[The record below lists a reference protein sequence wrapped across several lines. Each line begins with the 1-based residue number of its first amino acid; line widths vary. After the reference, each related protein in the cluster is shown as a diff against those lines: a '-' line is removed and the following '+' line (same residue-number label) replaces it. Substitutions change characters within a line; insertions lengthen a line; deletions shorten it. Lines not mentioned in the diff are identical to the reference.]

1 LRLSLIFWASRK
13 PKIGFYKEALS
24 FEVYS
29 QYSQLV
35 RVIPVRYRIW
45 LLAILASVSV
55 GASPIRAQA
64 LLPHT
69 TRINFGNLEEQALNL
84 AREAAQ
90 LAQFEQYELA
100 LPRARLAVQL
110 APKAFQTQGIL
121 GSIYLRKERYAEAI
135 ASLTLAHQLKKDEPT
150 ILFSLGAAYL
160 RNKNYPEAISNLKQ
174 GLTIDPKAATA
185 MFDLGNAYFLTKRYD
200 EAVTIYNDVLVLDTK
215 FWAATNN
222 IGLVEYERGN
232 VDQAIAKWQ
241 SSLKQAEKIEFLAAE
256 PTLALATA
264 FYRKGDRDK
273 AIQLGVEAMKID
285 PRYGKIPYLVEN
297 LWGDR
302 LIADVK
308 IVLSHP
314 KVKQILDES
323 DLATRQ
329 VPRTRRN

>member
-1 LRLSLIFWASRK
+1 MRH
-13 PKIGFYKEALS
+13 
-24 FEVYS
+24 
-29 QYSQLV
+29 
-35 RVIPVRYRIW
+35 RIW

-55 GASPIRAQA
+55 GASPLRAQA

-90 LAQFEQYELA
+90 LAQFEQYDLA

-121 GSIYLRKERYAEAI
+121 GSIYLRKEQYAEAI
-135 ASLTLAHQLKKDEPT
+135 AALSTANVLKKDEPT

-160 RNKNYPEAISNLKQ
+160 RNKNYPEAISSLKK
-174 GLTIDPKAATA
+174 GLTLEPKATTA
-185 MFDLGNAYFLTKRYD
+185 MFDLGNSYFITKRYD
-200 EAVTIYNDVLVLDTK
+200 EAFTIYNDVLVLDAK

-241 SSLKQAEKIEFLAAE
+241 SLFKQAEKVEFLVVE
-256 PTLALATA
+256 STFALAIA
-264 FYRKGDRDK
+264 FYRKGDREK
-273 AIQLGVEAMKID
+273 AISLAVEAMKID
-285 PRYGKIPYLVEN
+285 PRYGKPAYLVEN

-302 LIADVK
+302 LIDDVK
-308 IVLSHP
+308 IVLSQP
-314 KVKQILDES
+314 QVKKILDES
-323 DLATRQ
+323 DLSTRQ
-329 VPRTRRN
+329 VPKIRRN

>member
-1 LRLSLIFWASRK
+1 MNYYLNHLRVI
-13 PKIGFYKEALS
+13 
-24 FEVYS
+24 
-29 QYSQLV
+29 LV
-35 RVIPVRYRIW
+35 RHRMRHRIW

-55 GASPIRAQA
+55 GASPLYAQA

-69 TRINFGNLEEQALNL
+69 LRINFGNLEEQALNL

-90 LAQFEQYELA
+90 LAQFEQYDLA
-100 LPRARLAVQL
+100 LPRARLAAQL
-110 APKAFQTQGIL
+110 APKAYQTQGIL
-121 GSIYLRKERYAEAI
+121 GSIYLRKEKYAEAI
-135 ASLTLAHQLKKDEPT
+135 ASLIVANDLKKDQPT

-160 RNKNYPEAISNLKQ
+160 RNKNYPEAVSILKK
-174 GLTIDPKAATA
+174 GLVLDPKSPTA

-200 EAVTIYNDVLVLDTK
+200 DAVTVYNDVLALDTK

-232 VDQAIAKWQ
+232 LDQAIAKWQ
-241 SSLKQAEKIEFLAAE
+241 NSLKQAEKVEFLAAE

-264 FYRKGDRDK
+264 FYRKGEIDK
-273 AIQLGVEAMKID
+273 AVNLAVQAMKID

-308 IVLSHP
+308 IVLSQP
-314 KVKQILDES
+314 QVKQILAES
-323 DLATRQ
+323 DLSTRQ
-329 VPRTRRN
+329 VPKVRRN